1 MPTRSRC
8 AIASSRSVTPSSTG
22 DPASIP
28 RDDEVGGG
36 GVIRGALSRSGP
48 SRPSAVNT
56 DEGRA
61 LSSHSVD
68 ARSLRVRFVTWSK
81 GRVRCRWPAR
91 HGRCWPAIGYRGP
104 IRQADGPFFD
114 RVRCQMFGRMFGF
127 LSADMEIDLGTANTV
142 VYVKGRGIVLNEPS
156 VVAIASV
163 RGRKQVLAVGE
174 KAKLMLGRTPG
185 NIQADPAAARRRHRR

>member
-1 MPTRSRC
+1 MVNGFHTDAVALCHMLHPGS
-8 AIASSRSVTPSSTG
+8 ITPSSTG
-22 DPASIP
+22 DPASNP

-36 GVIRGALSRSGP
+36 GIIRGALSRSGP

-56 DEGRA
+56 EEGRA

-104 IRQADGPFFD
+104 IRQAHGPFLI
-114 RVRCQMFGRMFGF
+114 G
-127 LSADMEIDLGTANTV
+127 
-142 VYVKGRGIVLNEPS
+142 
-156 VVAIASV
+156 
-163 RGRKQVLAVGE
+163 
-174 KAKLMLGRTPG
+174 
-185 NIQADPAAARRRHRR
+185 